1 MSAEWVSLM
10 ECRWV
15 QVQVQVQDPGGEL
28 HSSAAGWREG
38 KSQGLRLLERRRI
51 PAKTPLQPTARL
63 DAEPDEMEMQR
74 GAGGAQ
80 GRVRMHAAP
89 AAALMKP

>member
-10 ECRWV
+10 ERS
-15 QVQVQVQDPGGEL
+15 GEL

-51 PAKTPLQPTARL
+51 PAIAPLQPTARL
-63 DAEPDEMEMQR
+63 DAELRWIMEMQR

>member
-38 KSQGLRLLERRRI
+38 KSQGLRLLERRQV
-51 PAKTPLQPTARL
+51 PAK
-63 DAEPDEMEMQR
+63 
-74 GAGGAQ
+74 
-80 GRVRMHAAP
+80 AP
-89 AAALMKP
+89 STCS

>member
-10 ECRWV
+10 ERS
-15 QVQVQVQDPGGEL
+15 GEL